1 VKRLLYLAVLLA
13 GCSQPGAQT
22 STPTATPAPVKAV
35 AALARL
41 EPAGKVVNL
50 QVPAAR
56 QQDRVQR
63 WHASEGEAVRRGQL
77 LVELDGAPR
86 LDQEVQV
93 AQARLQ
99 QSRARLQ
106 QVLAGAKR
114 GEVERQQ
121 GEIQRLSL
129 ERQRQSEIRRDE
141 FERWRTEE
149 DLTRKNY
156 ERFRF
161 LYQQGAASALDVEQ
175 RQLAWNTAR
184 RQLETARSELRRSQ
198 ETLQAQLSSARGELN
213 RIEEVRPSD
222 VSAAQAEVDASAAE
236 VERARVLLKEC
247 RIRAPQNGTLLR
259 IHCRAGERVSSK
271 GLAEL
276 AETGQMVAV
285 AEVYQGDVPR
295 LRLQQACLLTSNALT
310 RPLHGRVQRVS
321 QQVQRQNIFSEQP
334 GEQFDQRVV
343 EVRVA
348 LDGPSNKL
356 ARGWTHLQLQAV
368 FE

>member
-1 VKRLLYLAVLLA
+1 MNKYPLIALLLA
-13 GCSQPGAQT
+13 GCSGPPAQPL
-22 STPTATPAPVKAV
+22 TPSPTPAAVTKV

-41 EPAGKVVNL
+41 EPAGKVVKL

-56 QQDRVQR
+56 QQDRVLR
-63 WHASEGEAVRRGQL
+63 WLAQEGQAVQRGQL
-77 LVELDGAPR
+77 LVELDGAAR
-86 LDQEVQV
+86 QQQEVNV

-106 QVLAGAKR
+106 QVLAGAKH

-121 GEIQRLSL
+121 GELQRLDV
-129 ERQRQSEIRRDE
+129 ERKRQREMRQDE

-149 DLTRKNY
+149 DLTRRNY
-156 ERFRF
+156 ERFRS
-161 LYQQGAASALDVEQ
+161 LYQQGAASALDLEQ

-198 ETLQAQLSSARGELN
+198 DALQAQIVSARGELE

-222 VSAAQAEVDASAAE
+222 VAAAQAEVEASAAE
-236 VERARVLLKEC
+236 LERARVLLQEC
-247 RIRAPQNGTLLR
+247 RIHAPQTGTLLR
-259 IHCRAGERVSSK
+259 IHTRAGERISAN

-276 AETGQMVAV
+276 AETNQMVAV
-285 AEVYQGDVPR
+285 AEVYQGDLGR
-295 LRLQQACLLTSNALT
+295 LRLQQPCRLVSNAFDH
-310 RPLHGRVQRVS
+310 PLRGRVLRLG

-348 LDGPSNKL
+348 LDPDSNKL
-356 ARGWTHLQLQAV
+356 ARGWTNLQLQAV

>member
-1 VKRLLYLAVLLA
+1 MKNYLFFSLLLV
-13 GCSQPGAQT
+13 GCSQPPGT
-22 STPTATPAPVKAV
+22 STASPTPEAIRKV

-41 EPAGKVVNL
+41 EPAGKVVKL

-56 QQDRVQR
+56 QQDRVLR
-63 WHASEGEAVRRGQL
+63 WFFQEGQAVQRGQL
-77 LVELDGAPR
+77 LVELDGASR
-86 LDQEVQV
+86 QQQEMNV

-114 GEVERQQ
+114 GEVDRQQ
-121 GEIQRLSL
+121 GELQRLAV
-129 ERQRQSEIRRDE
+129 ERQRQKEIRQDE

-149 DLTRKNY
+149 DLTRRNY
-156 ERFRF
+156 ERFRT
-161 LYQQGAASALDVEQ
+161 LYQQGAASALDLEQ

-198 ETLQAQLSSARGELN
+198 DTLQAQIVSARGELA

-222 VSAAQAEVDASAAE
+222 VAAAQAEVEASAAE
-236 VERARVLLKEC
+236 LDRARVVLEEF
-247 RIRAPQNGTLLR
+247 RIHAPQSGTLLR
-259 IHCRAGERVSSK
+259 VHTRAGERISSN

-276 AETGQMVAV
+276 AETSQMVAV
-285 AEVYQGDVPR
+285 AEVYQGDLGR
-295 LRLQQACLLTSNALT
+295 LRLRQPCQLVSNAFD
-310 RPLHGRVQRVS
+310 RPLRGHVLRLG

-348 LDGPSNKL
+348 LDPDSNKL

>member
-1 VKRLLYLAVLLA
+1 MKKYLIVAILLG
-13 GCSQPGAQT
+13 GCSQPPGQP
-22 STPTATPAPVKAV
+22 TPTSSAEPIRKV

-41 EPAGKVVNL
+41 EPAGKVVKL

-56 QQDRVQR
+56 QQDRVLR
-63 WHASEGEAVRRGQL
+63 WFYQEGQSVQRGQL
-77 LVELDGAPR
+77 LVELDGASR
-86 LDQEVQV
+86 QRQEVNV

-121 GEIQRLSL
+121 GELQRLTV
-129 ERQRQSEIRRDE
+129 ERQRQKEMRQDE
-141 FERWRTEE
+141 FERWRTEA
-149 DLTRKNY
+149 DLTRRNH
-156 ERFRF
+156 ERFRV
-161 LYQQGAASALDVEQ
+161 LYQQGAASALDLEQ

-184 RQLETARSELRRSQ
+184 RQLETARNELRRSQ
-198 ETLQAQLSSARGELN
+198 DTLQAQIDSARGELD

-222 VSAAQAEVDASAAE
+222 VSAAQAEVEASAAE
-236 VERARVLLKEC
+236 LERARVVLEEF
-247 RIRAPQNGTLLR
+247 RIHAPQSGTLLR
-259 IHCRAGERVSSK
+259 VHTRAGERISSN

-276 AETGQMVAV
+276 AETAQMVAV
-285 AEVYQGDVPR
+285 AEVYQGDLGR
-295 LRLQQACLLTSNALT
+295 LRLQQPCQLVSNAFEH
-310 RPLHGRVQRVS
+310 PLRGHIQRVG

-348 LDGPSNKL
+348 LDPDSNKL
-356 ARGWTHLQLQAV
+356 ARGWTNLQLQAV

>member
-1 VKRLLYLAVLLA
+1 MKKQLLFALMVA
-13 GCSQPGAQT
+13 GCSQTP
-22 STPTATPAPVKAV
+22 STPTPSATPVAVTKV

-41 EPAGKVVNL
+41 EPAGKVVKL

-56 QQDRVQR
+56 QQDRVLR
-63 WHASEGEAVRRGQL
+63 WFFQEGQSVQRGQL
-77 LVELDGAPR
+77 LVELDGASR
-86 LDQEVQV
+86 QQQEVNV

-114 GEVERQQ
+114 GEVERQK
-121 GEIQRLSL
+121 GELQRLAS
-129 ERQRQSEIRRDE
+129 ERQRQNELRRDE

-149 DLTRKNY
+149 DLTRRNY
-156 ERFRF
+156 DRFRS
-161 LYQQGAASALDVEQ
+161 LYQQGAASAIDLEQ
-175 RQLAWNTAR
+175 RQLAWNTAL

-198 ETLQAQLSSARGELN
+198 DTLQAQIVSARGELS

-222 VSAAQAEVDASAAE
+222 VAAAQAEVEASAAE
-236 VERARVLLKEC
+236 LERARVVLQEF
-247 RIRAPQNGTLLR
+247 RIHAPQNGTLLR
-259 IHCRAGERVSSK
+259 VHTRAGERISSN

-276 AETGQMVAV
+276 AETNQMVAV
-285 AEVYQGDVPR
+285 AEVYQGDLGR
-295 LRLQQACLLTSNALT
+295 LRLQQPCQLSSNALDH
-310 RPLHGRVQRVS
+310 PLRGRVLRLG

-348 LDGPSNKL
+348 LDPDSNKL
-356 ARGWTHLQLQAV
+356 ARGWTNLQLQAV

>member
-1 VKRLLYLAVLLA
+1 MKKRLIYSLLLA
-13 GCSQPGAQT
+13 GCSQPPGPPVA
-22 STPTATPAPVKAV
+22 SPTPEPVRKV

-41 EPAGKVVNL
+41 EPAGKVVKL

-56 QQDRVQR
+56 QQDRVLR
-63 WHASEGEAVRRGQL
+63 WYFQEGQSLQRGQL
-77 LVELDGAPR
+77 LVELDGASR
-86 LDQEVQV
+86 QQQEVKV
-93 AQARLQ
+93 SQARLE

-121 GEIQRLSL
+121 GELQRLAV
-129 ERQRQSEIRRDE
+129 ERQRQKEIRQDE

-149 DLTRKNY
+149 DLNRRNY
-156 ERFRF
+156 ERFRV
-161 LYQQGAASALDVEQ
+161 LYQQGAASALDLEQ
-175 RQLAWNTAR
+175 RQLAWNSAR
-184 RQLETARSELRRSQ
+184 RQLETARTELRRSQ
-198 ETLQAQLSSARGELN
+198 DTLQAQILSARGELA

-222 VSAAQAEVDASAAE
+222 VAAAQAEVEASAAE
-236 VERARVLLKEC
+236 LDRARVVLGEF
-247 RIRAPQNGTLLR
+247 RIHAPQSGTLLR
-259 IHCRAGERVSSK
+259 VHTRAGERISAN

-276 AETGQMVAV
+276 AETAQMVAV
-285 AEVYQGDVPR
+285 AEVYQGDLGR
-295 LRLQQACLLTSNALT
+295 LRLRQSCQLVSNALD
-310 RPLHGRVQRVS
+310 RPLRGQVQRLG

-348 LDGPSNKL
+348 LDPDSNKR